1 MTLPRALLLLVLVP
15 AAAWAGATAS
25 NFKPEH
31 RKGANYWNAQSA
43 IDGDPATCWMVPG
56 ESPNRGEWLEL
67 DIPKGKLD
75 KIGMTVG
82 WAQDAETFKDY
93 ARVKTVKIEA
103 FSLNDRQE
111 LSPRG
116 STTAT
121 FQDTADWQVIDVENL
136 QVGEDL
142 FGGKVRISIV
152 DIYDGQDFPNLAISE
167 LKMYLEEFDTTL
179 KAPEFGDA
187 ASAAAGDTGP
197 EAMLDTNEKTI
208 FTTAAQGAF
217 FSVEA
222 PGFGV
227 SSIGIKPGPA
237 TFARPKTVE
246 VTANNLTETFTLQDD
261 PKLAVQ
267 WVQVPTITG
276 YSGGAFG
283 EIVVKIT
290 DTYPGSQGTD
300 IAIAELYGKATNFE
314 GF

>member
-1 MTLPRALLLLVLVP
+1 MTLPRALLLIVLVP

-25 NFKPEH
+25 SFKPEH
-31 RKGANYWNAQSA
+31 RKGANFWNAQSA

-56 ESPNRGEWLEL
+56 ESPNRGEWIEL

-75 KIGMTVG
+75 KIGMTIG
-82 WAQDAETFKDY
+82 WAIDDQSFGDY
-93 ARVKTVKIEA
+93 ARVKTVKVEA

-121 FQDTADWQVIDVENL
+121 FQDTKDWQIIDIDNL

-142 FGGKVRISIV
+142 FGGKVRINIA
-152 DIYDGQDFPNLAISE
+152 DIYDGQDFPNLAVSE
-167 LKMYLEEFDTTL
+167 LMIYLEEFDTTL
-179 KAPEFGDA
+179 KAPDLGEA
-187 ASAAAGDTGP
+187 ASAASGTVGP
-197 EAMLDTNEKTI
+197 EALLDVNEKTV
-208 FTTAAQGAF
+208 FTTAAEGAF
-217 FSVEA
+217 FAVEA

-227 SSIGIKPGPA
+227 SSIGIKPGA
-237 TFARPKTVE
+237 VTFARPKTVE
-246 VTANNLTETFTLQDD
+246 VSANNRTLQTVLKDD

-267 WVQVPTITG
+267 WALVPSITG

-283 EIVVKIT
+283 EIVVKVL
-290 DTYPGSQGTD
+290 DTYPGTQSTD
-300 IAIAELYGKATNFE
+300 IAIAEVYGKATNFE